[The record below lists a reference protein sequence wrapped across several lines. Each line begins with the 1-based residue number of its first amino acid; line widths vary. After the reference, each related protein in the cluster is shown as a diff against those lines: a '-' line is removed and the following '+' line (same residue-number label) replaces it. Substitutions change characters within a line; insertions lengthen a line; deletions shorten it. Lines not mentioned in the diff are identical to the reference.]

1 MMQIRAHIFLLL
13 IVMCYVFIGYPQPRL
28 GGFVEYDNITYFK
41 NIDPN
46 KINGRNQAILQVEL
60 QHSVNPKANIFGS
73 VEFRNDQADASRD
86 RVYLDEAY
94 LNLYLGSFDIR
105 VGKQIYAWGRADGF
119 NPTDN
124 LTSWDYSDILDTEDE
139 KLGLISARVD
149 YYFGDWIL
157 EGVLAPTFNPTILP
171 GVDSRWFPELP
182 AEIPNPQ
189 YPSIGPPTMQAS
201 YTLAPSSLPQ
211 KSLKN
216 TQYAVKLSG
225 IYKGWDFSVSWFDGF
240 DDLPA
245 LPTETMV
252 DSGFTS
258 ADIILQP
265 RYYRRRAIGAD
276 AATTVGSIG
285 LRGEAAYYL
294 TEDWGGTDPAIDD
307 PYLQY
312 VLGVDRTFS
321 DLLPDKDLFVLLQWV
336 QEVQIPDRQT
346 VYRITDLNHVFRK
359 SLMGKADLS
368 FGEYT
373 KFIIEGVFNVD
384 NEDWWVQLGLDESI
398 VDGVN
403 LYALIDLLGGPQD
416 SFFGMFKD
424 NRRAQV
430 KLKYSF

>member
-1 MMQIRAHIFLLL
+1 MMWIRAHIFLLL
-13 IVMCYVFIGYPQPRL
+13 IVMGYVVAGYSQPRL

-41 NIDPN
+41 NIDRS
-46 KINGRNQAILQVEL
+46 KINGRNQAILQLEL

-73 VEFRNDQADASRD
+73 LEFRNDQADASRD

-94 LNLYLGSFDIR
+94 LNLYLGSFDVR

-124 LTSWDYSDILDTEDE
+124 LTSWDYTDFLDTEDE
-139 KLGLISARVD
+139 RLGLISARVD
-149 YYFGDWIL
+149 YYFGDWTL
-157 EGVLAPTFNPTILP
+157 EGVLAPTFTPSVLPTA
-171 GVDSRWFPELP
+171 DSRWFPVMA

-189 YPSIGPPTMQAS
+189 FPAIGQPTLKAS
-201 YTLAPSSLPQ
+201 YALVPSVLPE

-216 TQYAVKLSG
+216 TQYAMKLSG
-225 IYKGWDFSVSWFDGF
+225 IYRGWDFSVSWFDGF

-245 LPTETMV
+245 LHTKTIV
-252 DSGFTS
+252 DSAFTS
-258 ADIILQP
+258 AEIVLQP
-265 RYYRRRAIGAD
+265 RYHRRRAIGAD

-294 TEDWGGTDPAIDD
+294 TEDWNGTDPAIDD

-312 VLGVDRTFS
+312 ALGVDRTFS

-359 SLMGKADLS
+359 SLMGKADLD

-373 KFIIEGVFNVD
+373 KLTSEGVFNVET
-384 NEDWWVQLGLDESI
+384 EDWWVQLGLDKSI

-403 LYALIDLLGGPQD
+403 LYAFIDLLGGPQD
-416 SFFGMFKD
+416 SFFGPFKD

-430 KLKYSF
+430 RLKYSF

>member
-1 MMQIRAHIFLLL
+1 M
-13 IVMCYVFIGYPQPRL
+13 
-28 GGFVEYDNITYFK
+28 
-41 NIDPN
+41 
-46 KINGRNQAILQVEL
+46 
-60 QHSVNPKANIFGS
+60 NPKANIFGS

-124 LTSWDYSDILDTEDE
+124 LTSWDYTDFLDTEDE
-139 KLGLISARVD
+139 RLGLISARVD

-157 EGVLAPTFNPTILP
+157 EGILAPTFKPSVFP
-171 GVDSRWFPELP
+171 DADSRWFSEMKT
-182 AEIPNPQ
+182 EIPNPQ
-189 YPSIGPPTMQAS
+189 FPAIGQPTIQAS
-201 YTLAPSSLPQ
+201 YTLAPSVLPE
-211 KSLKN
+211 KSLNN

-225 IYKGWDFSVSWFDGF
+225 IYRGWDFSFSWFDGF

-245 LPTETMV
+245 FHTKTIV

-258 ADIILQP
+258 AEIILQP
-265 RYYRRRAIGAD
+265 RYHRRRAIGAD
-276 AATTVGSIG
+276 AATAVGSIG

-294 TEDWGGTDPAIDD
+294 TEDWSGTDPAIDD

-312 VLGVDRTFS
+312 ALGADRTFS
-321 DLLPDKDLFVLLQWV
+321 DVLPGKDLFVLLQWV

-359 SLMGKADLS
+359 SVMGKADLS

-373 KFIIEGVFNVD
+373 KLTFEGIFNVET
-384 NEDWWVQLGLDESI
+384 EDWWVQLGFDKSI
-398 VDGVN
+398 VDGLN
-403 LYALIDLLGGPQD
+403 LFAIVDLLGGPQD
-416 SFFGMFKD
+416 SFFGPFID
-424 NRRAQV
+424 NHRAQV